1 MKAAWLTAMLLLGCG
16 PLRAADE
23 TAVLRF
29 ATPGLDQ
36 LSGTLEALDGERLV
50 WNSPVLDRPS
60 PFFTKEVLELTL
72 PTVFPDHDASHLAT
86 LTLEPWPE
94 DKVAPRIRGQ
104 LVAVTDDK
112 IILDTWYAGR
122 LEINRLNVKAVD
134 IEDAVKYIFSGP
146 VGLDGWLQGRKN
158 AWTYDNGWLRAKSEG
173 PIGRVLDL
181 PDVCAVAFDLSWR
194 EQLACRFCLFVE
206 DPKDV
211 PSRGYQLDLQSG
223 YVSLRKIN
231 SRTGDSRMAGV
242 AELRNQ
248 ERARIEVRANRKTGD
263 ICLFVDGRYVL
274 HWRDAEAGKARMG
287 QGFQFSPMRNNQ
299 TLGVSKIRVTTWDGD
314 IGTPPET
321 DEMNP
326 WFGGMRRVPAPS
338 ADEPPVPPPGD
349 SATGRMLLR
358 NGDSIAGEVL
368 AIADG
373 NIMVKTPFAEV
384 KLPVSRVRNISL
396 KPASL
401 EQPIRR
407 KGDVR
412 AWFSD
417 GTSISFRLESV
428 SQDSV
433 IGSSQV
439 FGRAEFKLAA
449 FNRIEFNI
457 HDPRIRDLREK
468 LGD

>member
-1 MKAAWLTAMLLLGCG
+1 MKTAWLAWFVLLGCG
-16 PLRAADE
+16 PLRAE
-23 TAVLRF
+23 GESAVLRF
-29 ATPGLDQ
+29 ATPGLDH
-36 LSGTLEALDGERLV
+36 LSGSLESLAGDHLV
-50 WNSPVLDRPS
+50 WNSPLLDRPAR
-60 PFFTKEVLELTL
+60 FFTKEVLEMTL
-72 PTVFPDHDASHLAT
+72 PTVFPDYDASHLAT

-104 LVAVTDDK
+104 LVAVTDDS

-134 IEDAVKYIFSGP
+134 IEDPVKFLFSGP

-158 AWTYDNGWLRAKSEG
+158 AWTYDNGWLRSKAEG

-181 PDVCAVAFDLSWR
+181 PDACAVAFDLSWR

-211 PSRGYQLDLQSG
+211 SPSRGYQLDLQSG
-223 YVSLRKIN
+223 YVSIRKLN

-242 AELRNQ
+242 PELRNQ

-287 QGFQFSPMRNNQ
+287 SGFQFSPMRNNL
-299 TLGVSKIRVTTWDGD
+299 TLGIAKIRVSTWDGD
-314 IGTPPET
+314 IGTPPES

-326 WFGGMRRVPAPS
+326 WFGGIRRFPAPRTEETPAS
-338 ADEPPVPPPGD
+338 QPDAAG
-349 SATGRMLLR
+349 GRMLLR
-358 NGDSIAGEVL
+358 NGDSIAGEVV

-373 NIMVKTPFAEV
+373 NILVKTPFADV

-407 KGDVR
+407 QGDVR

-417 GTSISFRLESV
+417 GTCICFRLESV
-428 SQDSV
+428 SGDT
-433 IGSSQV
+433 ITGSSQV

-457 HDPRIRDLREK
+457 HDPRTRDLRDK
-468 LGD
+468 FGD